1 MKVLFVE
8 ETALMSSKQG
18 KCTLDCLSLAKPR
31 FSKQGQNTNV
41 STVMN
46 HFLVGSSYHTASHGS
61 ETWNGAVGDEY
72 FCCWMQI
79 LQGTAIIKWVLNS
92 KGQAFANWPITP
104 GVFSHTNWE
113 LLGSIQLLLGWI
125 WAVGESTQVLSSS
138 QGTLTWSGFVPYMCA
153 LKKKS
158 SISLWNS

>member
-8 ETALMSSKQG
+8 EMALMSSKQG
-18 KCTLDCLSLAKPR
+18 KCTPDCLSLARSR
-31 FSKQGQNTNV
+31 FTKQGQNTNV
-41 STVMN
+41 STVTN
-46 HFLVGSSYHTASHGS
+46 HFLVGSSHHTASHGS

-79 LQGTAIIKWVLNS
+79 LQGTAIITVKARLLLTDLS
-92 KGQAFANWPITP
+92 LP

-113 LLGSIQLLLGWI
+113 LLGSIQLLLGCI

-138 QGTLTWSGFVPYMCA
+138 QGTLTWSSFVPYMCA

-158 SISLWNS
+158 SVSLWNS